1 MLEAG
6 RRIWHV
12 TVFESKSVIRVCE
25 VVSDLNSY
33 GFEMM
38 TDLNVTGFEMV
49 TDLNVKGLNLFLLA
63 KFSSNGFIIVR

>member
-1 MLEAG
+1 M
-6 RRIWHV
+6 V
-12 TVFESKSVIRVCE
+12 
-25 VVSDLNSY
+25 
-33 GFEMM
+33 